1 MGGDLGGDMDMDL
14 GEPGTEED
22 SDLGGETGET
32 DMNGA
37 PAADEGEPL
46 MENRKRKRP
55 TLAENKS
62 KKHLITKS
70 FTERYFDMLAE
81 QSKKTEEVVEEIVDF
96 NGKNA
101 TMEDRIRQVCSTIDS
116 LINEE
121 DYENENLIN
130 EAVSA
135 LSIDNNDVE
144 TDDVDLE

>member
-1 MGGDLGGDMDMDL
+1 MG
-14 GEPGTEED
+14 
-22 SDLGGETGET
+22 
-32 DMNGA
+32 GA
-37 PAADEGEPL
+37 PAADSGEPL
-46 MENRKRKRP
+46 MENRKRRRP
-55 TLAENKS
+55 VLTENKS

-81 QSKKTEEVVEEIVDF
+81 QSKKTEEIVEEIVDF

-101 TMEDRIRQVCSTIDS
+101 TMEDRIRQVCSTIDN

-121 DYENENLIN
+121 EYENENLIN

-144 TDDVDLE
+144 VDDVDLE